1 MELHDALKNLLSTQD
16 MSMLANLQIINFLN
30 DYHCFVDKPAMKL
43 ILRDIIRSGYAE
55 EILALSP
62 NDAAW
67 RTKFKHYVHDF
78 IDSCGYKE
86 ELASY
91 VFESIAYA
99 LNLNVYNEEPKIR
112 QKVDVDSFFDL
123 DEEESPAVT
132 PPASVPQ
139 GKPQVDPQDTFA
151 IAQTFF
157 NEKKYQQAKAFI
169 ERAIL
174 NYTKG
179 QVPSHFFLLKGD
191 VLRCLDLYS
200 EAIAAYNECLATKAL
215 ELKKTADVLRE
226 AIKKHEVKGYENFIF
241 HYFFCLYSTQ
251 RVSNDKWLS
260 ILKKEARSGSFEA
273 LIYCAN
279 NGIDPIEEHINIFF
293 VDRKQLQSGDYLY
306 EDGTFSHELTKSKKA
321 VAMVVLTE
329 TSDFEKSQGWTNG
342 YLIGMERLDM
352 LHIVNRYGSPIPTAG
367 VQWATSKIELPFPH
381 SHYTIDDITHWDKA
395 TKVYSEYLIRI
406 DDAHI
411 SEFPAFEIVR
421 TYKLHIPIP
430 SSGWFLPSATL
441 LTSGKFG
448 KEFNNFLSRSVG
460 SGHFWT
466 SSQVDSV
473 SALVVDTNFLRVS
486 SYPKDSY
493 YQVLPIAA
501 F

>member
-1 MELHDALKNLLSTQD
+1 MELHDALKNILSTQD

-62 NDAAW
+62 NDAGW
-67 RTKFKHYVHDF
+67 RTRFIHYVHDF

-86 ELASY
+86 ELATY

-123 DEEESPAVT
+123 DEEEKPVAT
-132 PPASVPQ
+132 PPVSTPQ

-179 QVPSHFFLLKGD
+179 QVPSHFFMLKAD

-200 EAIAAYNECLATKAL
+200 EAIAAYNECLTSKAI
-215 ELKKTADVLRE
+215 ELKWTADVLRE

-241 HYFFCLYSTQ
+241 HYFFCLYNTQ
-251 RVSNDKWLS
+251 RVSNDKWIS

-273 LIYCAN
+273 LMYCAN
-279 NGIDPIEEHINIFF
+279 NGIDPVEEHINIFF
-293 VDRKQLQSGDYLY
+293 VDRKQLQSGDFLY
-306 EDGTFSHELTKSKKA
+306 EDGTFSHERTESKKA
-321 VAMVVLTE
+321 VAMVVVTE

-342 YLIGMERLDM
+342 YLVGLELLGMSIDNT
-352 LHIVNRYGSPIPTAG
+352 HYGRPFPKAG

-395 TKVYSEYLIRI
+395 TKVYSEYLIKI

-411 SEFPAFEIVR
+411 SEFPAFETVR

-441 LTSGKFG
+441 LTSGKFENG
-448 KEFNNFLSRSVG
+448 YDNFFYRLHYSTV
-460 SGHFWT
+460 WT
-466 SSQVDSV
+466 SSQADNV
-473 SALVVDTNFLRVS
+473 SALVVDTFSLRVS
-486 SYPKDSY
+486 SYSKDSY
-493 YQVLPIAA
+493 HQVLPIAA